1 MKSNM
6 NQSSSDKNDAVILP
20 KLLRRIPRSSE
31 KPEQNQKKAS
41 LIRAGN
47 GIDDG
52 MDKPVLPNDFAGG
65 DSSEP
70 VTLNSVEESKKRLF
84 DGPKVP
90 ISSVSRTFKPAADKT
105 EPDTFESADS
115 WSFDG
120 NISQT
125 SVPQESPQQEWD
137 DQEQDVLPWQSIPR
151 VVRSAPETQSSVIPD
166 QKSVVSEDR
175 GDESRSDHLIVVSG
189 LKKGYYKGKKLI
201 PVLQGVDI
209 EVHKKE
215 LLSIV
220 GQSGS
225 GKSTLLH
232 LMGTLDIPDEGTIHF
247 DGQRVDNLPMS
258 QRDILRNQYIGMIFQ
273 FYHLIPEMNML
284 ENVLAPLMIRE
295 SVWGYWSHR
304 RKYIKRAKE
313 FLGLVGLSHRLK
325 HRPNELSG
333 GEMQRVS
340 IARALIAE
348 PRILLAD
355 EPTGNLD
362 SRTSVEIL
370 KLLRRLNDE
379 QELTIV
385 MVTHDMAQ
393 AQETDRIIR
402 LVDGQ
407 VVRS

>member
-1 MKSNM
+1 
-6 NQSSSDKNDAVILP
+6 
-20 KLLRRIPRSSE
+20 
-31 KPEQNQKKAS
+31 
-41 LIRAGN
+41 
-47 GIDDG
+47 